1 MPYLLEMKN
10 ITKTFGSVKAID
22 NVSLRLNAGE
32 IVSLCGE
39 NGSGKS
45 TLMKVL
51 CGIYPHGSYEGEI
64 IFAGEEIQASHI
76 RDTERKGIAIIHQ
89 ELALVKELTVLE
101 NIFLGNEITHNG
113 IMDYDL
119 MTLRCQ
125 KLLAQVSLSI
135 SPDTRVGD
143 LGLGQQ
149 QLVEIAKALNKQV
162 RLLILDEP
170 TASLTEQETSVLLD
184 IIRDLQQHGIACIY
198 ISHKLNEVKA
208 ISDTI
213 CVIRD
218 GQHIGTRDAAGM
230 SEDDI
235 ITMMVGRELTALY
248 PNEPHTTGDEI
259 LRIEHL
265 TAWHPVNRHIKRVND
280 VSFSL
285 KRGEILGIAGLVGAG
300 RTETI
305 QCLFGVWPGQWEG
318 KIYIDGKQVDI
329 RNCQQ
334 AIAQGIA
341 MVPEDRKRD
350 GIVPVM
356 AVGKNITLAALK
368 KFTGS
373 ISQLDD
379 AAEQKC
385 ILESIQQLKV
395 KTSSPDLAIGRLSG
409 GNQQKAILARCLLLN
424 PRILILD
431 EPTSSL
437 ASAEVELVISAVK
450 KMSALGVAV
459 IYVRHRMEEIRRIAS
474 CATVMRD
481 GQVAGDVM
489 LENTSTHHIVS
500 LMLGRDHVDIAPVAP
515 QEIMDQA
522 VLEVRAL
529 RHKPKLE
536 DISFTLRRGEV
547 LGIAGLLG
555 AGRSE
560 LLKAIV
566 GLETYEQGEIVINGE
581 KIMRPDYGDMLKR
594 GIGYTPENRK
604 EAGIIPWLGVD
615 ENTVLTNRQKISA
628 NGVLQWS
635 TIRRLTEEVMQR
647 MTVKAASSETPI
659 GTLSGGNQQKVVIGR
674 WVYAASQILL
684 LAEPTRGVDIEAK
697 QQIYRIV
704 RELAAEGK
712 SVVFISSEVEELP
725 LVCDRIL
732 LLQHGTFSQE
742 FHSPVNVDEL
752 MSAILST
759 DEFYRGT

>member
-184 IIRDLQQHGIACIY
+184 IIRD
-198 ISHKLNEVKA
+198 
-208 ISDTI
+208 
-213 CVIRD
+213 

-356 AVGKNITLAALK
+356 AVGKNITLAALN
-368 KFTGS
+368 KFTGG

-431 EPTSSL
+431 EPTRGIDIGAKYEIYKL
-437 ASAEVELVISAVK
+437 INQLVQQGIAVIVIS
-450 KMSALGVAV
+450 SEL
-459 IYVRHRMEEIRRIAS
+459 
-474 CATVMRD
+474 
-481 GQVAGDVM
+481 
-489 LENTSTHHIVS
+489 
-500 LMLGRDHVDIAPVAP
+500 P
-515 QEIMDQA
+515 
-522 VLEVRAL
+522 
-529 RHKPKLE
+529 
-536 DISFTLRRGEV
+536 EV
-547 LGIAGLLG
+547 LGLSDRVLVMHEGKLKANLINHNLTQEQVMEAAL
-555 AGRSE
+555 RSE
-560 LLKAIV
+560 HHV
-566 GLETYEQGEIVINGE
+566 E
-581 KIMRPDYGDMLKR
+581 K
-594 GIGYTPENRK
+594 
-604 EAGIIPWLGVD
+604 
-615 ENTVLTNRQKISA
+615 Q
-628 NGVLQWS
+628 
-635 TIRRLTEEVMQR
+635 
-647 MTVKAASSETPI
+647 
-659 GTLSGGNQQKVVIGR
+659 
-674 WVYAASQILL
+674 
-684 LAEPTRGVDIEAK
+684 
-697 QQIYRIV
+697 
-704 RELAAEGK
+704 
-712 SVVFISSEVEELP
+712 SV
-725 LVCDRIL
+725 
-732 LLQHGTFSQE
+732 
-742 FHSPVNVDEL
+742 
-752 MSAILST
+752 
-759 DEFYRGT
+759 

>member
-22 NVSLRLNAGE
+22 NVCLRLNAGE

-184 IIRDLQQHGIACIY
+184 IIRD
-198 ISHKLNEVKA
+198 
-208 ISDTI
+208 
-213 CVIRD
+213 

-356 AVGKNITLAALK
+356 AVGKNITLAALN
-368 KFTGS
+368 KFTGG

-431 EPTSSL
+431 EPTRGIDIGAKYEIYKL
-437 ASAEVELVISAVK
+437 INQLVQQGIAVIVIS
-450 KMSALGVAV
+450 SEL
-459 IYVRHRMEEIRRIAS
+459 
-474 CATVMRD
+474 
-481 GQVAGDVM
+481 
-489 LENTSTHHIVS
+489 
-500 LMLGRDHVDIAPVAP
+500 P
-515 QEIMDQA
+515 
-522 VLEVRAL
+522 
-529 RHKPKLE
+529 
-536 DISFTLRRGEV
+536 EV
-547 LGIAGLLG
+547 LGLSDRVLVMHEGKLKANLINHNLTQEQVMEAAL
-555 AGRSE
+555 RSE
-560 LLKAIV
+560 HHV
-566 GLETYEQGEIVINGE
+566 E
-581 KIMRPDYGDMLKR
+581 K
-594 GIGYTPENRK
+594 
-604 EAGIIPWLGVD
+604 
-615 ENTVLTNRQKISA
+615 Q
-628 NGVLQWS
+628 
-635 TIRRLTEEVMQR
+635 
-647 MTVKAASSETPI
+647 
-659 GTLSGGNQQKVVIGR
+659 
-674 WVYAASQILL
+674 
-684 LAEPTRGVDIEAK
+684 
-697 QQIYRIV
+697 
-704 RELAAEGK
+704 
-712 SVVFISSEVEELP
+712 SV
-725 LVCDRIL
+725 
-732 LLQHGTFSQE
+732 
-742 FHSPVNVDEL
+742 
-752 MSAILST
+752 
-759 DEFYRGT
+759 

>member
-184 IIRDLQQHGIACIY
+184 IIRD
-198 ISHKLNEVKA
+198 
-208 ISDTI
+208 
-213 CVIRD
+213 

-318 KIYIDGKQVDI
+318 K
-329 RNCQQ
+329 
-334 AIAQGIA
+334 
-341 MVPEDRKRD
+341 
-350 GIVPVM
+350 
-356 AVGKNITLAALK
+356 
-368 KFTGS
+368 F
-373 ISQLDD
+373 
-379 AAEQKC
+379 
-385 ILESIQQLKV
+385 IL
-395 KTSSPDLAIGRLSG
+395 TA
-409 GNQQKAILARCLLLN
+409 
-424 PRILILD
+424 
-431 EPTSSL
+431 
-437 ASAEVELVISAVK
+437 
-450 KMSALGVAV
+450 
-459 IYVRHRMEEIRRIAS
+459 
-474 CATVMRD
+474 
-481 GQVAGDVM
+481 
-489 LENTSTHHIVS
+489 
-500 LMLGRDHVDIAPVAP
+500 
-515 QEIMDQA
+515 
-522 VLEVRAL
+522 
-529 RHKPKLE
+529 
-536 DISFTLRRGEV
+536 
-547 LGIAGLLG
+547 
-555 AGRSE
+555 
-560 LLKAIV
+560 
-566 GLETYEQGEIVINGE
+566 
-581 KIMRPDYGDMLKR
+581 
-594 GIGYTPENRK
+594 NR
-604 EAGIIPWLGVD
+604 
-615 ENTVLTNRQKISA
+615 
-628 NGVLQWS
+628 
-635 TIRRLTEEVMQR
+635 
-647 MTVKAASSETPI
+647 
-659 GTLSGGNQQKVVIGR
+659 
-674 WVYAASQILL
+674 
-684 LAEPTRGVDIEAK
+684 
-697 QQIYRIV
+697 
-704 RELAAEGK
+704 
-712 SVVFISSEVEELP
+712 
-725 LVCDRIL
+725 
-732 LLQHGTFSQE
+732 
-742 FHSPVNVDEL
+742 
-752 MSAILST
+752 
-759 DEFYRGT
+759 